1 MSTSIRPTKKP
12 RSQELTDQQKHLNQE
27 KSSDRVK
34 SEQTISGVKRYNA
47 ARGLYRNHIKD
58 ARRSLHVHCGWTLEF
73 LLNGRII

>member
-34 SEQTISGVKRYNA
+34 CEHTISGVKRYNA

-73 LLNGRII
+73 LPDGSIV